1 MQYIFKEAEWM
12 KWGKEFATSVLV
24 GLDGKTYEQINACG
38 LENGLPGISTHDTW
52 VGVNAF
58 APGGIYE
65 SHDHETTQF
74 YYVISGRG
82 LVRVGDEEM
91 VCEKGTWVFTPAGVP
106 HYLENTGDE
115 IFAYILF
122 GGNPL
127 DKDSKAHTA
136 VKRTVLG
143 RG

>member
-1 MQYIFKEAEWM
+1 MQYIFKQEEWM
-12 KWGKEFATSVLV
+12 KWGKEFATTTLV
-24 GLDGKTYEQINACG
+24 GLDGETYKQINACG
-38 LENGLPGISTHDTW
+38 LENSLPGISTHDTW

-58 APGGIYE
+58 GPGGIYE

-74 YYVISGRG
+74 YYVIAGKG

-106 HYLENTGDE
+106 HFLENTGDE
-115 IFAYILF
+115 IFAYILI

-127 DKDSKAHTA
+127 DKSSKAHTS
-136 VKRTVLG
+136 VGRTIVSSG
-143 RG
+143 

>member
-1 MQYIFKEAEWM
+1 MQYIFKEDEWM
-12 KWGKEFATSVLV
+12 KWGKEYATTLLG
-24 GLDGKTYEQINACG
+24 GLDGSTYKQINACG
-38 LENGLPGISTHDTW
+38 LENSLPGISTLGTW

-58 APGGIYE
+58 GPGGVYE

-74 YYVISGRG
+74 YYVISGKG

-115 IFAYILF
+115 IFAYILI

-127 DKDSKAHTA
+127 DKNSKVHTA
-136 VKRTVLG
+136 IERTVLT